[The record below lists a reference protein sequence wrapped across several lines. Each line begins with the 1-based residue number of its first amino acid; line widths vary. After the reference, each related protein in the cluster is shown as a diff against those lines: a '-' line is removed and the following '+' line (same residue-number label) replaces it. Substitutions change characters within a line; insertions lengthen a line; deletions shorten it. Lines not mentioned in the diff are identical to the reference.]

1 MLAVFSRP
9 YLVRSRYCYTVAS
22 VVVCRLYILYRGPV
36 HSLFAPRMYI
46 NILRT
51 LVGKQTFLRS
61 MIRNRTSQNRSV
73 LSVKSVQL

>member
-1 MLAVFSRP
+1 MVTIFSRTN
-9 YLVRSRYCYTVAS
+9 SRAIGTLLRPS
-22 VVVCRLYILYRGPV
+22 VCLYILYRGPV

-61 MIRNRTSQNRSV
+61 VIASRTSQC
-73 LSVKSVQL
+73 VKC